1 VRWSTPQDLRDQVT
15 RLWNRGR
22 ILSDLVEDGDLFP
35 LRLRLRTPS
44 SLEWSSRF
52 EEARAWARELDAAS
66 PLRIVRETVRH
77 PALGENRFPSEAW
90 LDSRE
95 GAVAWIGKESQ
106 LLRFGEVLE
115 TTRSRCPDCL
125 PWLVRQPLAVLDHS
139 DAWDRLFDVVLW
151 LRGHPRPAILLR
163 ELDLPGID
171 TKFVEAHRSVL
182 SELLDFALPTE
193 SVDSSASG
201 ASAFEARYGF
211 REKPRR
217 VRLRWLDPDGIP
229 GGFAG
234 ATDIELDSVAF
245 AAWDPA
251 DIRRVF
257 VVENEVTF
265 LAFPEHPRSIVLFG
279 SGYGFAALREARW
292 VRDREV
298 FYWGDL
304 DTHGFA
310 ILDGFRSTFPHA
322 RSFLMDRATLLS
334 HRSFWVRENRPSRQ
348 VLNRLGEDEQALYA
362 DLAGDVLGEGV
373 RLEQERIAF
382 GRIRDF
388 LAGLPPC
395 A

>member
-1 VRWSTPQDLRDQVT
+1 VTWSTVDDLRGQVA
-15 RLWNRGR
+15 RLWNRGW
-22 ILSDLVEDGDLFP
+22 ILSDLAEDGTLFP

-44 SLEWSSRF
+44 SPEWSTRF
-52 EEARAWARELDAAS
+52 EDARAWARELEAVA

-77 PALGENRFPSEAW
+77 PALGENSFPSEAW
-90 LDSRE
+90 LDSRDA
-95 GAVAWIGKESQ
+95 AVTWIGVEAQ
-106 LLRFGEVLE
+106 LRLFGEMLE
-115 TTRSRCPDCL
+115 TTRSCCPDCL
-125 PWLVRQPLAVLDHS
+125 PWVVRQPLAALDHF
-139 DAWDRLFDVVLW
+139 DAWGRLLDVVLW
-151 LRGHPRPAILLR
+151 MCDHPRPAIYLR

-171 TKFVEAHRSVL
+171 TKFVEGHRSVL
-182 SELLDFALPTE
+182 SELLDLALPTE

-201 ASAFEARYGF
+201 AAAFEARYGF

-217 VRLRWLDPDGIP
+217 VRLRLLDPDGVP

-234 ATDIELDSVAF
+234 ATDIELDSTAF

-265 LAFPEHPRSIVLFG
+265 LAFPKHPRSIVLFG

-292 VRDREV
+292 IRDREV

-334 HRSFWVRENRPSRQ
+334 HRSFWARENRQSGQILSR
-348 VLNRLGEDEQALYA
+348 LDEDEQMLYT
-362 DLAGDVLGEGV
+362 DLVGNVLGEGV
-373 RLEQERIAF
+373 RLEQERIAINQVKNYLRD
-382 GRIRDF
+382 RIR
-388 LAGLPPC
+388 
-395 A
+395 